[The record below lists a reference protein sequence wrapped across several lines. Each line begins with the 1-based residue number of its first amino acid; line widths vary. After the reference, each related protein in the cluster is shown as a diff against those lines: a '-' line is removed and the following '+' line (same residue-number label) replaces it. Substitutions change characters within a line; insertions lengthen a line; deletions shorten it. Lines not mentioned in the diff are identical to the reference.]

1 MARKPISSLPG
12 PEGGAFFFKM
22 LSLGFGT
29 RPLLTVSHTAPYK
42 ATFPSQVPWRQRM
55 GRCGAGLHTTVL
67 LHGCASQQTAGLA
80 KPWGCCLLFLLWCGL
95 ATGSWVAVGLQGGL
109 GRQNLAAQCGDC
121 AGTCVTQPWARH
133 VAATTTTMLGTQHR
147 ATMKGSKRVLFHA
160 VPLPLAAASAQSCRL
175 CICTWARE
183 RCLFNF
189 T

>member
-1 MARKPISSLPG
+1 MCLSADCWLGKALGVLP
-12 PEGGAFFFKM
+12 
-22 LSLGFGT
+22 
-29 RPLLTVSHTAPYK
+29 PLFAMV
-42 ATFPSQVPWRQRM
+42 
-55 GRCGAGLHTTVL
+55 
-67 LHGCASQQTAGLA
+67 
-80 KPWGCCLLFLLWCGL
+80 WCGHGRL
-95 ATGSWVAVGLQGGL
+95 VAVGLQGGL
-109 GRQNLAAQCGDC
+109 GRQILAAQCGDC